1 MLSVVTGRFRPALES
16 ALVTHIQGIKAV
28 DVWSQIA
35 IVVPSKPLLD
45 RIRWLLAVEHQLAFV
60 NVHLLT
66 FHQLALRLAEE
77 IHREGTGH
85 PPRVVDD
92 LFFEY
97 LVRHLVQRRLAELP
111 ALRQLGRSFGTWAG
125 LWSTVRDL
133 NDGGVDPATVLR
145 AVGEDYFDPDEADW
159 LRALFSLHAAVREVG
174 RGLHLVTADDL
185 TEAVLPAVSTSP
197 FLTSLSHIAYYGFYD
212 LTQVQLS
219 MFQAVSGTV
228 STTLFFP
235 LATDSSFDFA
245 RRFFDRHVQPLLKS
259 NDALVEAAETGEAF
273 ARVDVAVRSVVG
285 LEEELAV
292 ACRTI
297 LDLVETHGY
306 RFDEIGVVARTLD
319 PYHSAARNI
328 FDRHRI
334 PFSTTARRPLIHE
347 PLCKTVL
354 ALASLSANDF
364 YRAAMLDLVTSPF
377 YRGPRSSGRFER
389 SPSYRPEQ
397 WKLVLEALHIT
408 HGLDE
413 WTRLK
418 QASQS
423 ALEWEVEDEAAGT
436 IGSVKI
442 APDVIGLLWET
453 VSELLKSHSSLPA
466 RGTIGSLLPAFREL
480 MANHVHRVEEEH
492 AIWSA
497 VDQACAAVNEL
508 DAIGEEITWPEFA
521 ELLAHAFERVTIPLE
536 ATPHQGVKL
545 LDAMTARGVPFKAL
559 FVLGLNE
566 KVFPRYVREDAF
578 LRDRHRR
585 VLDATLGFKIDEK
598 LAGYDEERLL
608 FSLICGSAVRRLYL
622 SFQRADDAGRMLAA
636 SPYIGG
642 ELRRLGFREVEVEMV
657 PRRLSDRIKQR
668 PTISRFLPPE
678 DLAQWMAGRGEDP
691 AELLQA
697 TGRDATLFHR
707 GVEAL
712 GLIEDDRA
720 ALTAFD
726 GMTGPLKNH
735 WARIAERGIAP
746 TPLERY
752 ASCPFK
758 YFSADV
764 LRLDPVRVPPAD
776 EPDARLLGTVC
787 HAALRRCYELL
798 LPTGWPVKPVTND
811 TIDWCVETAVEQAA
825 GEQEILHRTGH
836 YLLWELAKSQIIDVV
851 TAAVDDDTRA
861 YLDEPF
867 IPIVFEVDADGSID
881 DLPLN
886 VPSPLRMRG
895 RIDRV
900 DRHRVSGALRVI
912 DYKFKI
918 GNSMKSQDRN
928 LALSAVR
935 GYRLQPPMY
944 ARLNV
949 PDHGRVHEVQLFFLA
964 PHWPTPVVR
973 STFKTDLWS
982 SDSGTSLRTTFALLV
997 DGLRNGTFFILPD
1010 TYCETCDYRVAC
1022 RREHTLTSWRASR
1035 AAEAKA
1041 LTLLRTSRVN
1051 DA

>member
-1 MLSVVTGRFRPALES
+1 MLSVVTGQFQPYLES
-16 ALVTHIQGIKAV
+16 ALVTHLKGIKSA
-28 DVWSQIA
+28 DVWSPIA

-45 RIRWLLAVEHQLAFV
+45 RIRWLLAIEHQLALV
-60 NVHLLT
+60 NVHFLT

-77 IHREGTGH
+77 SRREGTGH
-85 PPRVVDD
+85 PPRVVDE

-111 ALRQLGRSFGTWAG
+111 ALRQLGRSFGTCAG

-133 NDGGVDPATVLR
+133 NDGGVDPATALR
-145 AVGEDYFDPDEADW
+145 AVGEGYFDQEDADW

-174 RGLHLVTADDL
+174 RGFGVVTADDL
-185 TEAVLPAVSTSP
+185 TEAVLPAVPTSP
-197 FLTSLSHIAYYGFYD
+197 FLTSLTHMSYYGFYD

-219 MFQAVSGTV
+219 MFQAVSSTV
-228 STTLFFP
+228 PTTLFFP
-235 LATDSSFDFA
+235 LGSDSSFSFA

-259 NDALVEAAETGEAF
+259 NDAPVETVDSSEAIGG
-273 ARVDVAVRSVVG
+273 VDVSLRSVVG
-285 LEEELAV
+285 REEELAL

-334 PFSTTARRPLIHE
+334 PFFSPARRTLIHE
-347 PLCKTVL
+347 PLCKMLLQL
-354 ALASLSANDF
+354 AALSANDF
-364 YRAAMLDLVTSPF
+364 YRAAVLDLVASPF
-377 YRGPRSSGRFER
+377 YIVPLSSGGFDRCR
-389 SPSYRPEQ
+389 SYRPEQ

-413 WTRLK
+413 WRRLE

-423 ALEWEVEDEAAGT
+423 ALEWDVEDDAAGT
-436 IGSVKI
+436 IGTVNVSPEVI
-442 APDVIGLLWET
+442 ALLWET
-453 VSELLKSHSSLPA
+453 VSELLNSYTTLPA
-466 RGTIGSLLPAFREL
+466 RGPVGSLLQAFREL
-480 MANHVHRVEEEH
+480 MGRHVHRAEEQS
-492 AIWSA
+492 AIWTA

-508 DAIGEEITWPEFA
+508 GAIGEEITWADFA
-521 ELLAHAFERVTIPLE
+521 ELLAHAFERAAIPIE
-536 ATPHQGVKL
+536 ATAHQGVRL
-545 LDAMTARGVPFKAL
+545 LDAMTARGLPFKAL
-559 FVLGLNE
+559 FILGLNE

-585 VLDATLGFKIDEK
+585 VLDTTLGFKIDEK
-598 LAGYDEERLL
+598 LAGYDEECLL
-608 FSLICGSAVRRLYL
+608 FSLLCSSASRRLYL

-642 ELRRLGFREVEVEMV
+642 ELRRFGLNDVELETV
-657 PRRLSDRIKQR
+657 PRRLTDRMKQR
-668 PTISRFLPPE
+668 PAISRFLPPE
-678 DLAQWMAGRGEDP
+678 DLAQWMAVQGEDP
-691 AELLQA
+691 SGLLQA
-697 TGRDATLFHR
+697 TGRDAALFRR

-712 GLIEDDRA
+712 RLMEDDRP

-726 GMTGPLKNH
+726 GVTGPLENH
-735 WARIAERGIAP
+735 WARIIERGIAP

-764 LRLDPVRVPPAD
+764 LRLNSVRLPPSD

-787 HAALRRCYELL
+787 HAALRLCYELL
-798 LPTGWPVKPVTND
+798 LPTGWPVKPVTDD
-811 TIDWCVETAVEQAA
+811 TIDWCIETAVEQAA
-825 GEQEILHRTGH
+825 AAQENLHRTGH

-851 TAAVDDDTRA
+851 TAAVDDDTRG

-867 IPIVFEVDADGSID
+867 LPVGFEVDADGNMD
-881 DLPLN
+881 DLRMNAPL
-886 VPSPLRMRG
+886 PLRVRG

-900 DRHRVSGALRVI
+900 DRHRDSGALRVI
-912 DYKFKI
+912 DYKLTI
-918 GNSMKSQDRN
+918 GNSLKSQDRN
-928 LALSAVR
+928 LLLSAVR

-949 PDHGRVHEVQLFFLA
+949 PDHGRVHEVQLFFLG

-973 STFKTDLWS
+973 SAFKTDLWS
-982 SDSGTSLRTTFALLV
+982 SDSGTLLRTTFAQLV
-997 DGLRNGTFFILPD
+997 HGLRNGTFFILPD

-1022 RREHTLTSWRASR
+1022 RREHTLTWWRASR
-1035 AAEAKA
+1035 AAEPQA
-1041 LTLLRTSRVN
+1041 LALLRTTRVN